1 MRPRYFDPF
10 RDFDRIFGT
19 PTVPNSSFAP
29 SLPLDVVRHED
40 HVVLFFDLP
49 GVKSDD
55 IDLTV
60 ERSELI
66 LTASR
71 SFAEPEGAE
80 LVRSERKHGTWT
92 RRLHLG
98 ETLDAEGLTADYRDG
113 VLEVT
118 IPVTGDA
125 KPRKVA
131 IGGGSVEAIES

>member
-10 RDFDRIFGT
+10 RDFDRLFGT
-19 PTVPNSSFAP
+19 ATVPNSSFSP
-29 SLPLDVVRHED
+29 TVPLDVVRHED

-49 GVKSDD
+49 GVKSED

-66 LTASR
+66 LTATR
-71 SFAEPEGAE
+71 EFTAPEEAEI
-80 LVRSERKHGTWT
+80 VRSERKHGTWT

-98 ETLDAEGLTADYRDG
+98 ETLDADALTADYRDG

-118 IPVTGDA
+118 IPVIGNA
-125 KPRKVA
+125 KPRKVT
-131 IGGGSVEAIES
+131 IGTGSVEAIES